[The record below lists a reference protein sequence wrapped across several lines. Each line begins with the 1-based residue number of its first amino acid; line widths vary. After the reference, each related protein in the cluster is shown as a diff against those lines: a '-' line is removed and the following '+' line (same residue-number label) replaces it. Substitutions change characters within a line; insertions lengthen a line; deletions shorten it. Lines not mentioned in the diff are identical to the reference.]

1 MFDSRKIDSYFEENH
16 PQRRLETDNT
26 PPQSKWLRFIKLFA
40 PCFAAL
46 LVGLM
51 VVIPNIKKSV
61 DLNSDVTIPRK
72 NEIEKLH
79 IEDTVFNYVDNKNR
93 VNTVWADSV
102 DEVETGSQKVKIVN
116 PRGYVPLDNGE
127 ININSQNGYF
137 TRDTNVLEL
146 EDNVSAVINGKT
158 MVTTQ
163 KATYDF
169 KKEYGFG
176 DMPVNAVGDWGT
188 LQAKAFTFNKKRNQ
202 LNLKGYNQIT
212 TDKGILTA
220 EKETRIYRN
229 ENKSVSYGNATI
241 RQAKNSMRADKIVAY
256 FSDKG
261 KKQIKKLEAYGK
273 AVITMEDK
281 TLLADKVEVFFILNA
296 KNEIKTAYAYGNVQ
310 VITPKGTARGKRGV
324 YSPQSQRVDLYDDVV
339 LEQNGNF
346 IKGTHAHTD
355 LTTSVSRITA
365 SEKSGGRISGIFYKR
380 KK

>member
-79 IEDTVFNYVDNKNR
+79 IEDTVFNSVDNKNR

-102 DEVETGSQKVKIVN
+102 DEVEPGSQKVKIIN

-137 TRDTNVLEL
+137 TRDTTVLEL

-158 MVTTQ
+158 TVTTQ

-229 ENKSVSYGNATI
+229 DNKSVSYGNATI
-241 RQAKNSMRADKIVAY
+241 QQAESSMRADKIIAY

-281 TLLADKVEVFFILNA
+281 TLLADKVEVLFTLNA

-310 VITPKGTARGKRGV
+310 VITTKGTAHGKRGV
-324 YSPQSQRVDLYDDVV
+324 YSPQAQKVDLYDDVV

-346 IKGTHAHTD
+346 IKGTHAQTD
-355 LTTSVSRITA
+355 LSTSVSRITA
-365 SEKSGGRISGIFYKR
+365 NEKNGGRISGIFYKR